1 MNLSDIH
8 KEDRLIHLPSDT
20 LCIVTDRDDWSV
32 NIFHSHSAHTAKV
45 NTTEGLSLY
54 KEA

>member
-8 KEDRLIHLPSDT
+8 KEDRLIHIPSDT
-20 LCIVTDRDDWSV
+20 LCIVTDRDEWGAT
-32 NIFHSHSAHTAKV
+32 IFHSHTFNNVRV
-45 NTTEGLSLY
+45 NSDEGLSLY